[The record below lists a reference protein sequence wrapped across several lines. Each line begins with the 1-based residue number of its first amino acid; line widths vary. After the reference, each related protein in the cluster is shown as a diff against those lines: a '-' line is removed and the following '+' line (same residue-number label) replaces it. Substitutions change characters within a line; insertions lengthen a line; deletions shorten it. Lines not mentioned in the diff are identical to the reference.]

1 MSTIVMVL
9 ICVAVVTIIGL
20 RVYFEHKEETDK
32 EDATKEDVF
41 ADLQAFVINPK
52 ESTATPIAIE
62 EKPENQPVSDTPNPA
77 VIEVE
82 PINSTAAE
90 AELKPKKKRYYYPKK
105 KKAAIKKA
113 VKKQN
118 KK

>member
-52 ESTATPIAIE
+52 ESTATPVAIE

-77 VIEVE
+77 IIEVE
-82 PINSTAAE
+82 PINSAAAK
-90 AELKPKKKRYYYPKK
+90 AELKPKKKKRYYGKK
-105 KKAAIKKA
+105 KLAIKKA